1 MKQINKKSNDEFT
14 KLGEK
19 IFSKRAGRGVRVVAS
34 EIGISAA
41 TLSRIERG
49 YTSDIDT
56 FRKVCLWLGIDAG
69 EFLGGKSSPQT
80 ASITRPT
87 AAVHFR
93 KDQAIAPQTAK
104 ALADLILVA
113 QQEIVRTQSST
124 AT

>member
-1 MKQINKKSNDEFT
+1 MKQINKKSNDEFA

-19 IFSKRAGRGVRVVAS
+19 VFSKRAGRGVRAVAL

-49 YTSDIDT
+49 YTSDVDT
-56 FRKVCLWLGIDAG
+56 FQKVCLWLGVDAG
-69 EFLGGKSSPQT
+69 EFLGGNTNHQATP
-80 ASITRPT
+80 AGMPVV
-87 AAVHFR
+87 AVHFR
-93 KDQAIAPQTAK
+93 KDQAIAPKTAK

-113 QQEIVRTQSST
+113 QQEIMRTQGSV